1 MRRETWLKPL
11 TRSLSPKRKG
21 KLVVVVALAA
31 GLAVAACGNQAGA
44 AKSSASPSPGR
55 GGGQA
60 RNGAA
65 GQLVQINGRTL
76 ILTGATGDI
85 TITFTA
91 STTFS
96 RTSTAVLPDIVPGA
110 CIVATGQK
118 DSTGVLTAS
127 TVRLTPKTASGCGA
141 GQFGPNPAP
150 GASPRPTPSDQ
161 PGQPAM
167 AVVGGEVQSAT
178 GTSITVLTAGSESQK
193 IIVPTTANVTKTST
207 ASSADLRTGECL
219 RANGQRD
226 AAGAVQATSITI
238 SPAGPSGTCAT
249 GIGGRGP
256 GRPGA
261 PGAGAPNN

>member
-1 MRRETWLKPL
+1 MNRFIVLAA
-11 TRSLSPKRKG
+11 
-21 KLVVVVALAA
+21 VAA
-31 GLAVAACGNQAGA
+31 GLAVAACGSGAGA
-44 AKSSASPSPGR
+44 SKSSTSPSPGR

-65 GQLVQINGRTL
+65 GQLVQINGQTL

-85 TITFTA
+85 TVTFTN

-96 RTSTAVLPDIVPGA
+96 RTSTAVLADIVPGA
-110 CIVATGQK
+110 CIVASGHK
-118 DSTGVLTAS
+118 DSAGMLTAMN
-127 TVRLTPKTASGCGA
+127 VRLSPKAPSGCGA
-141 GQFGPNPAP
+141 GQFGPNPAPGGSPRPAAP

-167 AVVGGEVQSAT
+167 AFVAGEVQSAT
-178 GTSITVLTAGSESQK
+178 GISITVLTATAVAQT
-193 IIVPTTANVTKTST
+193 ITVPTTAIVTKTSS

-219 RANGQRD
+219 RANGQPD
-226 AAGAVQATSITI
+226 AAGAVQAMSITI

-249 GIGGRGP
+249 GTGGR

-261 PGAGAPNN
+261 PPGAGVPNN